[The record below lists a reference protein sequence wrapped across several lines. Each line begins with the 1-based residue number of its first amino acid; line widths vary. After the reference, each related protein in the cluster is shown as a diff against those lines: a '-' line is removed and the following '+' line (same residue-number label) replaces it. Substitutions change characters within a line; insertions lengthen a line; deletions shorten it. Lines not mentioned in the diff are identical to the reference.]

1 MRVVLSLL
9 YWKVFGNTTHRDYG
23 IMRVM
28 KIKVKE
34 LSYEEAIARKRPE
47 HQKPVRQSAALR
59 ALMKTLSASE
69 LKKVHFT
76 YTVEDM
82 EDVAH
87 TPCLVLMNHSS
98 FIDLEI
104 ASTLLY
110 PDPFHIICTSDGFV
124 GKYALMRRLGCI
136 PTQKFVT
143 DARLVKDMLYALKT
157 LKSSVL
163 MYPEASYSFD
173 GCATPLP
180 RSLGKCIKVLKVP
193 VVMIRTYGAFA
204 YDPLYNCLQKRNV
217 DVSAKMSCVLR
228 PEQVEEMTATEINRI
243 LAGQFRFDNFKWQQE
258 NHIKITENFRAD
270 GLNRVLYKCASC
282 LEEGQMEGSG
292 TGILCKKCGAKWELT
307 EEGSLH
313 RLAGGAAVPTTDFT
327 HIPDWYRWEREC
339 VKQDLNA
346 GIYQLDIPVDIIM
359 MVDYDAVYRVGEGR
373 LTHGTEGFHLTGCD
387 GKLDYAQPPLASY
400 SLYADYYWYEI
411 GDMICIGTKD
421 VLYYCFPKEGQDV
434 VAKTRLAAEEL
445 YKLNKN
451 T

>member
-1 MRVVLSLL
+1 
-9 YWKVFGNTTHRDYG
+9 
-23 IMRVM
+23 M

-34 LSYEEAIARKRPE
+34 ASYEQVMAKKRPK
-47 HQKPVRQSAALR
+47 HRKPVRQSMALR
-59 ALMKTLSASE
+59 TLMKTLSASE
-69 LKKVHFT
+69 LKKVNFT
-76 YTVEDM
+76 YTKEDM
-82 EDVAH
+82 EDVEH

-124 GKYALMRRLGCI
+124 GKYKLMRNVGCI

-143 DARLVKDMLYALKT
+143 DSRLVKDMLYALKT

-204 YDPLYNCLQKRNV
+204 YDPLYNCLQKRQV
-217 DVSAKMSCVLR
+217 DVSATMRCVLK
-228 PEQVEEMTATEINRI
+228 PEQIEEMSATEINRV
-243 LAGQFRFDNFKWQQE
+243 LAEHFRFDNFRWQQE
-258 NHIKITENFRAD
+258 NHVRITEDFRAD
-270 GLNRVLYKCASC
+270 GLNRVLYKCRAC
-282 LEEGQMEGSG
+282 KTEGQMEGSG
-292 TGILCKKCGAKWELT
+292 TTVRCKQCGAKWELT
-307 EEGSLH
+307 EEGFLR
-313 RLAGGAAVPTTDFT
+313 RLSKEPTDFT
-327 HIPDWYRWEREC
+327 HIPDWYRWERQC
-339 VKQDLNA
+339 VKEDLIG
-346 GIYQLDIPVDIIM
+346 GIYHLDIPVDIMM

-373 LTHGTEGFHLTGCD
+373 LIHGKEGFHLIGCD
-387 GKLDYAQPPLASY
+387 GQLDYVQTPLASY

-421 VLYYCFPKEGQDV
+421 VLYYCFPKDGQDV

-445 YKLNKN
+445 YKLCKEKP
-451 T
+451 